1 MDLQLT
7 YAEIGLLMGFQHLI
21 TVLLEFP
28 SGILAD
34 WWGRRSA
41 TALCFVFYGVSF
53 AGFAAA
59 DWRGAIPLFAW
70 FGGCLTFFALGEALR
85 TGSHKAIM
93 LDYLDSNGQENLA
106 TQVIGRTRAVSKY
119 SSGVAAVCGGI
130 LLTWT
135 RDYAWLF
142 YLSAASAGCG
152 FLLMLTYPRELEG
165 DVFRERQSDSGA
177 SAPAQ
182 ENGVLWMWRQPGFFS
197 LLMQSVLFESQTKIT
212 LKYFTQPFLKAGLH
226 MFGVSIIA
234 PLGVTGLAASG
245 ALWVGLSEFARDS
258 LGGLGARLSSGFEK
272 RTNNRFFALNRIFTA
287 GFVAV
292 LLLAAC
298 TWDLRWGLFPGL
310 FLLFALTILQNL
322 RRPIFVSTLNTRMA
336 KRQRA
341 SVLSL
346 ESFVRAVTVAALL
359 PLIGLAADAF
369 DLVAVWAICSAI
381 LALGFCFRL
390 DGESLNATDDN
401 VRQKTSDPAKIETQN

>member
-1 MDLQLT
+1 MS
-7 YAEIGLLMGFQHLI
+7 YSEIGLLMGFQHLI

-41 TALCFVFYGVSF
+41 TALCFVFYAISF
-53 AGFAAA
+53 AGFAAT
-59 DWRGAIPLFAW
+59 DFRGSVPLFAW

-93 LDYLDSNGQENLA
+93 LDYLDSTGQENLA

-119 SSGVAAVCGGI
+119 SSGIAAVCGGV

-142 YLSAASAGCG
+142 YLSSASAVGG

-165 DVFRERQSDSGA
+165 DVYRGRQSNSGSSDTPKEKA
-177 SAPAQ
+177 LS
-182 ENGVLWMWRQPGFFS
+182 WMWGQPGFFP
-197 LLMQSVLFESQTKIT
+197 LLMQSILFESQTKIT
-212 LKYFTQPFLKAGLH
+212 LKYFTQPFLKVGLNL
-226 MFGVSIIA
+226 FGVSIIA

-258 LGGLGARLSSGFEK
+258 LGGFGARLSPRFEE
-272 RTNNRFFALNRIFTA
+272 RTNNRYVALNRIFAA
-287 GFVAV
+287 GFVAI
-292 LLLAAC
+292 LLLALC
-298 TWDLRWGLFPGL
+298 NWNLRWGLFPGL

-336 KRQRA
+336 KKQRA

-369 DLVAVWAICSAI
+369 GLVAVWAICSAI
-381 LALGFCFRL
+381 LALGFLFQL
-390 DGESLNATDDN
+390 NGESLTETANN
-401 VRQKTSDPAKIETQN
+401 VSQKSSDPAKFEIRK